1 MKKLALLLAVALLLA
16 LPGCGA
22 ETGLLTGVT
31 ASERGEASDA
41 AGLAA
46 DFTVGLFN
54 AAYEGGDALISPVSV
69 LAALAMAETGARGET
84 LAQMEE
90 VFGVDAEKMRLA
102 LSAYMSSI
110 AGTEARMANEIWFR
124 DDGSFVPNGG
134 FLADCASFAGAEVF
148 ADEFTAAL
156 AGEINGWIKEHTD
169 GMIKDVL
176 DEIDPS
182 AVMYLVN
189 ALAFEADWAEQ
200 YEEYQ
205 VRDGEFN
212 AEDGVKTVEMMYSDE
227 HVYLEGDGF
236 TGFMKPYK
244 GGRYAFAA
252 LLPDETSSLEAL
264 LESLTGETLAET
276 LENAQNTPVETAT
289 PGFSSE
295 YDAEL
300 SETLMGMGMADAFS
314 GETADFSGM
323 GRSSLGNVYINRVL
337 HKTYIDVTPQGTR
350 AGAAT
355 VVEMSDES
363 APMIENAKQV
373 FLDRPFAYM
382 IVDTQYN
389 IPLFFGVVTGAGL

>member
-31 ASERGEASDA
+31 ASERGEAADA

-69 LAALAMAETGARGET
+69 LAALAMAEAGAEGET

-90 VFGVDAEKMRLA
+90 VFGADAETMRLV
-102 LSAYMSSI
+102 LSAYMSSV
-110 AGTEARMANEIWFR
+110 AGTEAKTANAIWFR
-124 DDGSFVPNGG
+124 DDGSFTPNED
-134 FLADCASFAGAEVF
+134 FLADCASFAGADVF

-200 YEEYQ
+200 YEEHQ
-205 VRDGEFN
+205 LRDGEFN

-264 LESLTGETLAET
+264 LESLTGEKFADA
-276 LENAQNTPVETAT
+276 LENAAEAEVSAGLPSFEGRTQT
-289 PGFSSE
+289 
-295 YDAEL
+295 EL
-300 SETLMGMGMADAFS
+300 SAVLAGMGMTDAFDM
-314 GETADFSGM
+314 GLADFSGM
-323 GRSSLGNVYINRVL
+323 GESELGGIFLSRVL
-337 HKTYIDVTPQGTR
+337 HETFIEVTPQGTR
-350 AGAAT
+350 AAAVT
-355 VVEMSDES
+355 VIE
-363 APMIENAKQV
+363 APTGMAAPQDLKTVIC
-373 FLDRPFAYM
+373 DRPFAYM
-382 IVDTQYN
+382 IVDTEYN

>member
-22 ETGLLTGVT
+22 ETGLLAGVT
-31 ASERGEASDA
+31 ASERGEAADA

-69 LAALAMAETGARGET
+69 LAALAMAEAGARGET

-90 VFGVDAEKMRLA
+90 VFGADAETMRLA
-102 LSAYMSSI
+102 LSAYMSSV
-110 AGTEARMANEIWFR
+110 AGTEAKTANAIWFR
-124 DDGSFVPNGG
+124 DDGTFEPDAG

-148 ADEFTAAL
+148 ADEFTSAL
-156 AGEINGWIKEHTD
+156 AGEINGWISEHTD

-176 DEIDPS
+176 DKIDPD

-205 VRDGEFN
+205 VRDGEFI
-212 AEDGVKTVEMMYSDE
+212 ADGGVKTVEMMYSE
-227 HVYLEGDGF
+227 ENIYLEGDGF

-264 LESLTGETLAET
+264 LGSLTGETLADA

-323 GRSSLGNVYINRVL
+323 GRSSRGNIYINRVL

-363 APMIENAKQV
+363 APMVENAKQV

-389 IPLFFGVVTGAGL
+389 IPLFFGTVTGEAF

>member
-1 MKKLALLLAVALLLA
+1 MKKLALVLAIALLLA
-16 LPGCGA
+16 LTGCGA
-22 ETGLLTGVT
+22 ESSLLTGVT
-31 ASERGEASDA
+31 ASERGEAADA

-69 LAALAMAETGARGET
+69 LAALAMAEAGAEGET
-84 LAQMEE
+84 LSQMEE
-90 VFGVDAEKMRLA
+90 VFGVDAETMRLA
-102 LSAYMSSI
+102 LSAYMSSV
-110 AGTEARMANEIWFR
+110 AGTEAKTANAIWFR
-124 DDGSFVPNGG
+124 DDGSFTPNED
-134 FLADCASFAGAEVF
+134 FLADCASFAGADVF

-205 VRDGEFN
+205 VRDGEFI
-212 AEDGVKTVEMMYSDE
+212 ADGGVKTVEMMYSDE

-264 LESLTGETLAET
+264 LGSLTGETLADA

-295 YDAEL
+295 YAAEL
-300 SETLMGMGMADAFS
+300 SETLMGMGMADAFD

-323 GRSSLGNVYINRVL
+323 GRSALGNIYINRVL
-337 HKTYIDVTPQGTR
+337 HKTFIDVTPQGTR

-355 VVEMSDES
+355 VVEMNAES
-363 APMIENAKQV
+363 AMEDVKQV
-373 FLDRPFAYM
+373 YLDRPFAYM

>member
-22 ETGLLTGVT
+22 ETGLLAGVT

-41 AGLAA
+41 AELAA
-46 DFTVGLFN
+46 DFTVELFN

-69 LAALAMAETGARGET
+69 LAALAMAEAGARGET

-90 VFGVDAEKMRLA
+90 VFGVDAETMRLA
-102 LSAYMSSI
+102 LSAYMSSV
-110 AGTEARMANEIWFR
+110 AGTEAKTANAIWLL
-124 DDGSFVPNGG
+124 DDGSFEPDEG

-205 VRDGEFN
+205 VRDGEFI
-212 AEDGVKTVEMMYSDE
+212 ADGGVKTVEMMYSDE

-264 LESLTGETLAET
+264 LGSLTGETLADA

-295 YDAEL
+295 YAAEL
-300 SETLMGMGMADAFS
+300 SETLMGMGMADAFD

-323 GRSSLGNVYINRVL
+323 GRSALGNIYINRVL
-337 HKTYIDVTPQGTR
+337 HKTFIDVTPQGTR

-355 VVEMSDES
+355 VVEMNAES
-363 APMIENAKQV
+363 AMEDVKQV
-373 FLDRPFAYM
+373 YLDRPFAYM

>member
-1 MKKLALLLAVALLLA
+1 MKKLALVLALAMLLA

-22 ETGLLTGVT
+22 ESSLLTGVT

-46 DFTVGLFN
+46 DFTMEFFN

-69 LAALAMAETGARGET
+69 LAALAMAEAGARGAT

-90 VFGVDAEKMRLA
+90 VFGVDAETMRLA

-110 AGTEARMANEIWFR
+110 AGTEAKTANAIWFR
-124 DDGSFVPNGG
+124 DDGTFEPDAG
-134 FLADCASFAGAEVF
+134 FLAGCASFAGAEVF
-148 ADEFTAAL
+148 ADEFTSAL

-169 GMIKDVL
+169 GMITDVL
-176 DEIDPS
+176 DKVDPD

-200 YEEYQ
+200 YEEHQ
-205 VRDGEFN
+205 LRDGEFI
-212 AEDGVKTVEMMYSDE
+212 ADGGVKTVEMMYSDE

-264 LESLTGETLAET
+264 LGSLTGETLADA

-295 YDAEL
+295 YAAEL

-323 GRSSLGNVYINRVL
+323 GRSALGNIYINRVL
-337 HKTYIDVTPQGTR
+337 HKTFIDVTPQGTR

-355 VVEMSDES
+355 VVEMNAES
-363 APMIENAKQV
+363 AMEDVKQV
-373 FLDRPFAYM
+373 YLDRPFAYM

>member
-1 MKKLALLLAVALLLA
+1 MKKLALVLAIALLLA

-31 ASERGEASDA
+31 ASERGEAADA
-41 AGLAA
+41 AELAA
-46 DFTVGLFN
+46 DFTVELFN

-69 LAALAMAETGARGET
+69 LAALAMAEAGARGET

-90 VFGVDAEKMRLA
+90 VFGADAETMRLA
-102 LSAYMSSI
+102 LSAYMSSV
-110 AGTEARMANEIWFR
+110 AGTEAKTANAIWFR
-124 DDGSFVPNGG
+124 DDGSFTPNED

-156 AGEINGWIKEHTD
+156 AGEINGWISEHTD

-176 DEIDPS
+176 DKIDPD

-200 YEEYQ
+200 YKEHQ
-205 VRDGEFN
+205 LRDGEFK

-252 LLPDETSSLEAL
+252 LLPNETSSLEAL
-264 LESLTGETLAET
+264 LGSLTGETLADA

-295 YDAEL
+295 YAAEL
-300 SETLMGMGMADAFS
+300 SETLMGMGMADAFD

-323 GRSSLGNVYINRVL
+323 GRSALGNIYINRVL
-337 HKTYIDVTPQGTR
+337 HKTFIDVTPQGTR

-355 VVEMSDES
+355 VVEMNAES
-363 APMIENAKQV
+363 AMEDVKQV
-373 FLDRPFAYM
+373 YLDRPFAYM

>member
-1 MKKLALLLAVALLLA
+1 MKKLALVLAIALLLA

-31 ASERGEASDA
+31 ASERGEAADA
-41 AGLAA
+41 AELAA
-46 DFTVGLFN
+46 DFTVELFN

-69 LAALAMAETGARGET
+69 LAALAMAEAGARGET

-90 VFGVDAEKMRLA
+90 VFGADAETMRLA
-102 LSAYMSSI
+102 LSAYMSSV
-110 AGTEARMANEIWFR
+110 AGTEAKTANAIWFR
-124 DDGSFVPNGG
+124 DDGSFTPNED

-156 AGEINGWIKEHTD
+156 AGEINGWISEHTD

-176 DEIDPS
+176 DEIDPD

-200 YEEYQ
+200 YKEHQ
-205 VRDGEFN
+205 LRDGEFK

-264 LESLTGETLAET
+264 LGSLTGETLADA

-295 YDAEL
+295 YAAEL

-323 GRSSLGNVYINRVL
+323 GRSALGNIYINRVL
-337 HKTYIDVTPQGTR
+337 HKTFIDVTPQGTR

-355 VVEMSDES
+355 VVEMNAES
-363 APMIENAKQV
+363 AMEDVKQV
-373 FLDRPFAYM
+373 YLDRPFAYM

>member
-1 MKKLALLLAVALLLA
+1 MKKIALLLAIALLLT
-16 LPGCGA
+16 LPGCGS
-22 ETGLLTGVT
+22 ETGLLAGVT

-41 AGLAA
+41 AELAA
-46 DFTVGLFN
+46 DFTVELFN

-69 LAALAMAETGARGET
+69 LAALAMAEAGAEGET

-90 VFGVDAEKMRLA
+90 VFGVDAETMRLA
-102 LSAYMSSI
+102 LSAYMSSV
-110 AGTEARMANEIWFR
+110 AGTEAKTANAIWFR
-124 DDGSFVPNGG
+124 DDGSFTPNED

-148 ADEFTAAL
+148 ADEFTTAL

-182 AVMYLVN
+182 AVMNLVN

-227 HVYLEGDGF
+227 STYLEGDGF

-264 LESLTGETLAET
+264 LGSLTGETLADA

-295 YDAEL
+295 YAAEL
-300 SETLMGMGMADAFS
+300 SETLMGMGMADAFD

-323 GRSSLGNVYINRVL
+323 GRSALGNIYINRVL
-337 HKTYIDVTPQGTR
+337 HKTFIDVTPQGTR

-355 VVEMSDES
+355 VVEMNAES
-363 APMIENAKQV
+363 APMVENAKQV
-373 FLDRPFAYM
+373 YLDRPFAYM

-389 IPLFFGVVTGAGL
+389 IPLFFGTVTGEAF

>member
-1 MKKLALLLAVALLLA
+1 MKKLALLLAIALLLA

-41 AGLAA
+41 AELAA
-46 DFTVGLFN
+46 DFTVELFN

-69 LAALAMAETGARGET
+69 LAALAMAEAGAEGET

-90 VFGVDAEKMRLA
+90 VFGVDAETMRLA
-102 LSAYMSSI
+102 LSAYMSSV
-110 AGTEARMANEIWFR
+110 AGTEAKMANAIWFR

-264 LESLTGETLAET
+264 LGSLTGEKFADA
-276 LENAQNTPVETAT
+276 LENAAEAEVSAGLPSFEGRTQT
-289 PGFSSE
+289 
-295 YDAEL
+295 EL
-300 SETLMGMGMADAFS
+300 SAVLAGMGMTDAFDM
-314 GETADFSGM
+314 GLADFSGM
-323 GRSSLGNVYINRVL
+323 GESELGGIFLSRVL
-337 HKTYIDVTPQGTR
+337 HETFIEVTPQGTR
-350 AGAAT
+350 AAAVT
-355 VVEMSDES
+355 VIE
-363 APMIENAKQV
+363 APTGMAAPQDLKTVIC
-373 FLDRPFAYM
+373 DRPFAYM
-382 IVDTQYN
+382 IVDTEYN

>member
-22 ETGLLTGVT
+22 ETGLLAGVT
-31 ASERGEASDA
+31 ASERGEAADA

-69 LAALAMAETGARGET
+69 LAALAMAEAGARGET

-90 VFGVDAEKMRLA
+90 VFGVDAETMRLA
-102 LSAYMSSI
+102 LSAYMSSV
-110 AGTEARMANEIWFR
+110 AGTEAKTANAIWFR
-124 DDGSFVPNGG
+124 DDGTFEPDTG
-134 FLADCASFAGAEVF
+134 FLAGCASFAGAEVF
-148 ADEFTAAL
+148 ADEFTSAL
-156 AGEINGWIKEHTD
+156 AGEINGWISEHTD

-176 DEIDPS
+176 DKIDPD

-205 VRDGEFN
+205 VREGEFN
-212 AEDGVKTVEMMYSDE
+212 VEDGVKTVEMMYSDE

-264 LESLTGETLAET
+264 LGSLTGEKLAEA
-276 LENAQNTPVETAT
+276 LGNAQNTPVETAT

-300 SETLMGMGMADAFS
+300 SETLMGMGMADAFD

-323 GRSSLGNVYINRVL
+323 GRSALGNIYINRVL
-337 HKTYIDVTPQGTR
+337 HKTFIDVTPQGTR

-355 VVEMSDES
+355 VVEMNAES
-363 APMIENAKQV
+363 AMEDVKQV
-373 FLDRPFAYM
+373 YLDRPFAYM

>member
-1 MKKLALLLAVALLLA
+1 MKKLALILAIAMLLT

-22 ETGLLTGVT
+22 ETGLLAGVT

-41 AGLAA
+41 AELAA
-46 DFTVGLFN
+46 DFTVELFN

-69 LAALAMAETGARGET
+69 LAALAMAEAGAEGET
-84 LAQMEE
+84 LSQMEE
-90 VFGVDAEKMRLA
+90 VFGADAETMRLA
-102 LSAYMSSI
+102 LSAYMSSV
-110 AGTEARMANEIWFR
+110 AGTEAKTANAIWFR
-124 DDGSFVPNGG
+124 DDGSFEPDED

-148 ADEFTAAL
+148 ADEFTGAL
-156 AGEINGWIKEHTD
+156 AGKINGWISEHTD

-205 VRDGEFN
+205 VRDGEFI
-212 AEDGVKTVEMMYSDE
+212 ADGGVKTVEMMYSDE
-227 HVYLEGDGF
+227 HVYLEGNGF

-264 LESLTGETLAET
+264 LGSLTGETLADA

-295 YDAEL
+295 YAAEL
-300 SETLMGMGMADAFS
+300 SETLMGMGMADAFD
-314 GETADFSGM
+314 GEAADFSGM
-323 GRSSLGNVYINRVL
+323 GRSALGNIYINRVL
-337 HKTYIDVTPQGTR
+337 HKTFIDVTPQGTR

-355 VVEMSDES
+355 VVEMNAES
-363 APMIENAKQV
+363 AMEDVKQV
-373 FLDRPFAYM
+373 YLDRPFAYM